1 VLPIFHWLSLRFEMD
16 KKKKTM
22 RLFAISVAFDYLCSQ
37 FEHKDNEKDSDE
49 GRSCLE
55 GYDEAAEGYRA
66 DAGALC
72 AGFLSPGLHSA

>member
-1 VLPIFHWLSLRFEMD
+1 MGKRFVVSKILITFAASL
-16 KKKKTM
+16 
-22 RLFAISVAFDYLCSQ
+22 L
-37 FEHKDNEKDSDE
+37 HKDNEKDSDE